1 MVDRGNDRSQ
11 NLLDSDLN
19 HNIMNCIKL
28 YKETIMRFKLG
39 ISFLFLVALLVFSA
53 CDEDKPPAM
62 GIETAL
68 SNYWDYQ
75 TDLNNSLES
84 RDGTM
89 AGILTQ
95 INGLNTRSGKDA
107 ISDIGALV
115 DQYVAKSEDAADD
128 FQVLLNA
135 ENAIVPYGGSKGIL
149 SSIAKGI
156 YTKAKDTVV
165 SSGRMVRSGWR
176 VLSGSK
182 SLRQVLNDPESGIPI
197 VSTFAERMQK
207 HNADRDASIR
217 TSILE
222 NNSQGGMI
230 PLGDLEGTTPQEK
243 LNYYINLPDES
254 PLKMSTRRDVM
265 YWDEAERTRT
275 AQTAK
280 GLGEDGVKIVG
291 DAYGGAQGEWVNEVL
306 VQHMEE
312 GQTANQAGDL
322 NVQVNQSGTGTPPI
336 TGGKTLIIS
345 KADMPDSDPRITVIM
360 NAPQNLEQPLPTGS
374 YNIIAVADG
383 FIRGVYEN
391 MQILQSQATNVLTEL
406 LKLSENA
413 IVIENLTVDEGSV
426 QVGQVIHA
434 HVACI
439 STIGKSL
446 SFSWEVTGGTY
457 TNLVQDGVDMSF
469 KPTEEKEY
477 TITVTVTD
485 NASHSKSKSIAI
497 ASLSS
502 SLAIDDQVLVVENF
516 EDDKLNPG
524 EAATVRLYVT
534 NVGTQPLTGTQNVTG
549 QNGVV
554 TNFVTGPAVFAPGA
568 TNAVD
573 VPFVVPANYS
583 QPNATLLYNFYTV
596 NQAQVPVQV
605 QLPAQIPVEFYVQI
619 DDIESPVTDRVLQIS
634 GKVANPQLQTAILT
648 LDNDPDQTFELNLN
662 NGSFYQNVA
671 LSGAPDPV
679 NHVVKVVAVSGGLI
693 AEDTESFT
701 SEIPVTALRATLT
714 WDTSGTDVDF
724 WITDPNG
731 EKCYYAHS
739 TTASG
744 LELDFD
750 DTDGYGPE
758 NITTSTVIP
767 GDYIVQVH
775 YYSDHNSSVAIGSN
789 CVVVIRQN
797 EGSNEPPV
805 NYYGY
810 VSDTGD
816 VWNVTT
822 IHYDAAKGWSMK
834 ANGTHSKVNPS
845 TLPAK

>member
-1 MVDRGNDRSQ
+1 
-11 NLLDSDLN
+11 
-19 HNIMNCIKL
+19 
-28 YKETIMRFKLG
+28 MRFKLG
-39 ISFLFLVALLVFSA
+39 LSLLFLIAMLAFTA
-53 CDEDKPPAM
+53 CDEDKPPVL
-62 GIETAL
+62 GIEAAL
-68 SNYWDYQ
+68 SNYWQYQ
-75 TDLNNSLES
+75 TDLNSSLES

-89 AGILTQ
+89 SSITSQ
-95 INGLNTRSGKDA
+95 INGLNSRSGRDA
-107 ISDIGALV
+107 ISDIGTLV
-115 DQYVAKSEDAADD
+115 NQYVTKSEEAAAD
-128 FQVLLNA
+128 FQVLINA
-135 ENAIVPYGGSKGIL
+135 ENAIIPYGSSKGIL
-149 SSIAKGI
+149 SSLAKGI
-156 YTKAKDTVV
+156 YNKAKDTVV

-197 VSTFAERMQK
+197 VSTFAERIQK

-222 NNSQGGMI
+222 NNTQEGMI
-230 PLGDLEGTTPQEK
+230 PLGDLEGTTLQEK
-243 LNYYINLPDES
+243 VNFYNNLPDES
-254 PLKMSTRRDVM
+254 PIKMNTRRDVM

-280 GLGEDGVKIVG
+280 ELGEDGVKIVG
-291 DAYGGAQGEWVNEVL
+291 DAYGGGQGEWVNEVL
-306 VQHMEE
+306 NQHMQE
-312 GQTANQAGDL
+312 GQTSANTGNM

-345 KADMPDSDPRITVIM
+345 KANMPDSDPRITVIM

-434 HVACI
+434 HVSCI

-446 SFSWEVTGGTY
+446 SFSWAVTGGTY
-457 TNLVQDGVDMSF
+457 TNLVQNGVDMSF

-485 NASHSKSKSIAI
+485 NAGHSKAKSIAI

-502 SLAIDDQVLVVENF
+502 RLAIDNWVLVVENF
-516 EDDKLNPG
+516 DDDKLNPG
-524 EAATVRLYVT
+524 ENATVRLYVT
-534 NVGTQPLTGTQNVTG
+534 NLGTEPLNGTQSVTG
-549 QNGVV
+549 QSGVT
-554 TNFVTGPAVFAPGA
+554 TNFVTGPAIFAPGA
-568 TNAVD
+568 TNSVD
-573 VPFVVPANYS
+573 VPIVVPWNYS
-583 QPNATLLYNFYTV
+583 EDNATLLYNFFTV

-605 QLPAQIPVEFYVQI
+605 QLSQDIPIDFYVSIDPITSPVE
-619 DDIESPVTDRVLQIS
+619 DRVLEIS
-634 GKVANPQLQTAILT
+634 GQVANPQLHTALLIV
-648 LDNDPDQTFELNLN
+648 DNDPDQTFELNIN
-662 NGSFYQNVA
+662 NGYFSQDIA
-671 LSGAPDPV
+671 LSGSPEPV
-679 NHVVKVVAVSGGLI
+679 NHVVKVIAVSGGLI

-701 SEIPVTALRATLT
+701 SDIPVTALRATLT

-744 LELDFD
+744 LQLDFD

-758 NITTSTVIP
+758 NITTTNVIP

-775 YYSDHNSSVAIGSN
+775 YYSDHNSSIAIGSN
-789 CVVVIRQN
+789 CVVVIRKN

-810 VSDTGD
+810 VADTGD
-816 VWNVTT
+816 IWNVTT

-834 ANGTHSKVNPS
+834 PIGTHSKVNPA

>member
-1 MVDRGNDRSQ
+1 M
-11 NLLDSDLN
+11 LAF
-19 HNIMNCIKL
+19 
-28 YKETIMRFKLG
+28 T
-39 ISFLFLVALLVFSA
+39 A
-53 CDEDKPPAM
+53 CDEEKPPVM
-62 GIETAL
+62 GIEAAL
-68 SNYWDYQ
+68 SNYWQYQ
-75 TDLNNSLES
+75 TDLNGSLES

-89 AGILTQ
+89 NAIMTQ
-95 INGLNTRSGKDA
+95 INGLNTRSGRDA
-107 ISDIGALV
+107 ISEIGDLV
-115 DQYVAKSEDAADD
+115 NQYVAKSEDAADD
-128 FQVLLNA
+128 FQVLINA
-135 ENAIVPYGGSKGIL
+135 ENAIIPYGDSKGIL

-176 VLSGSK
+176 VLSGSQ

-197 VSTFAERMQK
+197 VSTFAERIQK

-222 NNSQGGMI
+222 NNDQMGYL
-230 PLGDLEGTTPQEK
+230 PLDQLPGDTPQEK
-243 LNYYINLPDES
+243 LNYYVNLPDES
-254 PLKMSTRRDVM
+254 SLKMNTRRDVM
-265 YWDEAERTRT
+265 YWDDDERTRT

-291 DAYGGAQGEWVNEVL
+291 DAYGGGAGEWTNEVL
-306 VQHMEE
+306 NQHMQE
-312 GQTANQAGDL
+312 GQTANNAGDL

-345 KADMPDSDPRITVIM
+345 KANMPDSDPRITVIM
-360 NAPQNLEQPLPTGS
+360 NAPQALEQQLPAGG

-383 FIRGVYEN
+383 FIRGVYDN
-391 MQILQSQATNVLTEL
+391 LQIVQSQATNVLTEL

-434 HVACI
+434 HVSCI

-446 SFSWEVTGGTY
+446 SFAWTVTGGTY
-457 TNLVQDGVDMSF
+457 TDLVPNGVDMSF

-485 NASHSKSKSIAI
+485 NANHSKSRSIAI

-502 SLAIDDQVLVVENF
+502 SLAIDDWELVSESFN
-516 EDDKLNPG
+516 DGMLNPG
-524 EAATVRLYVT
+524 ENVTVRLFVT
-534 NVGTQPLTGTQNVTG
+534 NVGTEPLSGTHNVTG
-549 QNGVV
+549 ENGIT
-554 TNFVTGPAVFAPGA
+554 TNFVTGPAVYAAEA
-568 TNAVD
+568 TNPVD
-573 VPFVVPANYS
+573 VPITVPHDYS
-583 QPNATLLYNFYTV
+583 ESNATILYNFFTV
-596 NQAQVPVQV
+596 NQAQIPVQI
-605 QLPAQIPVEFYVQI
+605 QLPQAIPIDFYVQI
-619 DDIESPVTDRVLQIS
+619 DPITSPVTDRVLEIS
-634 GKVANPQLQTAILT
+634 GKVANPQLNNAIMI
-648 LDNDPDQTFELNLN
+648 LDNDPDQTFDINLN
-662 NGSFYQNVA
+662 NGSFTQDVA
-671 LSGAPDPV
+671 LSGAPEPV
-679 NHVVKVVAVSGGLI
+679 NHTVKVIAVSGALI
-693 AEDTESFT
+693 AEDTETFT

-731 EKCYYAHS
+731 EKCYYAHP

-750 DTDGYGPE
+750 DTNGYGPE
-758 NITTSTVIP
+758 NITTTNVIP

-797 EGSNEPPV
+797 EGSDEPPV

-816 VWNVTT
+816 IWNVTT
-822 IHYDAAKGWSMK
+822 LTYSAAKGWSIK
-834 ANGTHSKVNPS
+834 PIGTHSKVNPA
-845 TLPAK
+845 TLPPK